1 MTEEEILKL
10 RAGDVIEY
18 EGEYSMVQ
26 QIIRGP
32 DCLIML
38 DTLAV
43 RIDQPRIILTPHSY
57 SSNAFEYI
65 KRVTDEVLI
74 NREHIRLKMA
84 RGQVNSAHKEE
95 MK

>member
-10 RAGDVIEY
+10 KAGDVIEY
-18 EGEYSMVQ
+18 EGEYSIVQ

-32 DCLIML
+32 DCLRML

-43 RIDQPRIILTPHSY
+43 KVDEPCIVLTPHSY

-65 KRVTDEVLI
+65 RRVTDEQLI
-74 NREHIRLKMA
+74 NSAHVRLGIA
-84 RGQVNSAHKEE
+84 RGQVNSARKEGT
-95 MK
+95 K